1 MKQTRK
7 RLLALCVVLLFLLA
21 ACASPAPAEPSPPPS
36 PDPPIAP
43 ETLPAEIT
51 PEGEVVTLVLSTVAT
66 EASTYA
72 GQRLAEIAYRESGGT
87 IIMNHFPDN
96 VLGGDRVV
104 VESAIFGDIDIVMS
118 STSPLVDL
126 FPDFLLFDAHFL
138 FRDNAHAH
146 EIMGGPIGQQILDG
160 MEEHGLKGF
169 AFWEQGFRNLTN
181 NRTPARSPE
190 DVQGLVVRTME
201 NPIHIAAWNAFGANP
216 TPMSFAEV
224 FTAMQ
229 QGTIDGQENPLAIID
244 ANAFY
249 EVQNYIV
256 LTQHCYVPHLIA
268 MNLDRW
274 NSLSENQQRALQI
287 AFAEATEIQLAR
299 AGANEA
305 AIYER
310 LQGQDVQ
317 IIRLTPEERALF
329 EQAIADSPVLDMIR
343 DGMNN
348 PHLLDE
354 VLATLN

>member
-1 MKQTRK
+1 MKK
-7 RLLALCVVLLFLLA
+7 KLLAVSLVLMLVLVACGGA
-21 ACASPAPAEPSPPPS
+21 ATPAAPPAAGDATPVAGDATPPPAG
-36 PDPPIAP
+36 D
-43 ETLPAEIT
+43 
-51 PEGEVVTLVLSTVAT
+51 EGVVTLILSTVAT

-72 GQRLAEIAYRESGGT
+72 GARLAEIAYEESGGT
-87 IIMNHFPDN
+87 LILNQFPDN
-96 VLGGDRVV
+96 VLGADRVV
-104 VESAIFGDIDIVMS
+104 VESTIFGDIDIVMS

-138 FRDNAHAH
+138 FQDNAHAH
-146 EIMGGPIGQQILDG
+146 YIMGGPVGQAVLDS
-160 MEEHGLKGF
+160 MADHGLKGW

-181 NRTPARSPE
+181 NITPARTPA

-256 LTQHCYVPHLIA
+256 FTQHCYVPHVIA
-268 MNLDRW
+268 MNMDSW
-274 NSLSENQQRALQI
+274 NSLSANQQRALEVAFEQATQI
-287 AFAEATEIQLAR
+287 QWER

-305 AIYER
+305 EIYQR
-310 LQGQDVQ
+310 LQAQDVEL
-317 IIRLTPEERALF
+317 IHLTPEERALF

-343 DGMNN
+343 EGMNN
-348 PHLLDE
+348 PQLLDD
-354 VLATLN
+354 VLATMN